1 MKLRLFSAKK
11 DVSDGESNNATRAFV
26 HSLEGG
32 IYLLEIESSGVSQF
46 LENPNDQKP
55 RTFISLHHA
64 KNCAKKMQIN
74 HIELVMNTP
83 YDQMIGLATCS

>member
-1 MKLRLFSAKK
+1 MKLKLFTTKR
-11 DVSDGESNNATRAFV
+11 VSDRESNNATRAFV

-32 IYLLEIESSGVSQF
+32 IYLLEVESSGVSQF

-55 RTFISLHHA
+55 RTFRSLHQA
-64 KNCAKKMQIN
+64 KDCAKKMQIN

-83 YDQMIGLATCS
+83 YDQMIGLTSSS